1 MIHTSKSGAALAAA
15 AFAIAAAATFAMPAN
30 AAMTAKKVHCF
41 GINSC
46 KGQSACKS
54 GNHGCKGLNSCKGQG
69 FIDVSAKTCAA
80 KKGKVVG

>member
-1 MIHTSKSGAALAAA
+1 MIHTSKSGVALAAA
-15 AFAIAAAATFAMPAN
+15 AFAIAVAATFAVPAN
-30 AAMTAKKVHCF
+30 AAMTKKVHCF

-69 FIDVSAKTCAA
+69 FLDVSAKTCAA
-80 KKGKVVG
+80 KHGKVIG